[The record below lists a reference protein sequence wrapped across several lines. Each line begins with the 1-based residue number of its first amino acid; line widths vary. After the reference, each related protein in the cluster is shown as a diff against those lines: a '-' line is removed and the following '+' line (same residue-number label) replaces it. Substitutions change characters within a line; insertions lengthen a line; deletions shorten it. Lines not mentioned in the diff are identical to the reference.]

1 MKRGILYKIS
11 LAVGPAVY
19 LGLARL
25 LFATCRRDDFHVHF
39 REQCEAAGPFI
50 MAFWHYG
57 IYYIMLQRRS
67 APWVAM
73 VSASADGEYV
83 SRVLNK
89 LGFETVRGSRGKG
102 KSGFAALREMIGQ
115 VSRGRNAALVADG
128 SQGPE
133 FVAQP
138 GAILLA
144 SRTNVPILPLGWA
157 ADRYWRLRSWDRSVV
172 PKPFA
177 RIVMGYGEPLTVPA
191 GIKSEAVEQYR
202 FDLERRLNA
211 LYSDLW
217 KKFGQAGH

>member
-1 MKRGILYKIS
+1 MKSGIFYKIS
-11 LAVGPAVY
+11 LAVVPAIY

-25 LFATCRRDDFHVHF
+25 LFLTCRREEILVHF
-39 REQCEAAGPFI
+39 REQCETAGRFI
-50 MAFWHYG
+50 IAFWHYG
-57 IYYIMLQRRS
+57 VYYIMLQPRAGS
-67 APWVAM
+67 WVAM

-83 SRVLNK
+83 SRILNK
-89 LGFETVRGSRGKG
+89 MGCETLRGSRGKG

-115 VSRGRNAALVADG
+115 VNRGRNAALVADG

-144 SRTNVPILPLGWA
+144 SRTNVPILPVAWA

-191 GIKSEAVEQYR
+191 GIKSETVEPYR
-202 FDLERRLNA
+202 FELERRLNA

-217 KKFGQAGH
+217 KKFGRSGH